1 MGFCEFFSERGIEHK
16 LKLFTPPAT
25 NEEAAPNKMI
35 FVTHVHQNCWQD
47 DFRVLYGPANNKL
60 LEALIESGQYE
71 KSVKSMAKIVHDLS
85 PYSEE
90 HLRSGLIDMVI
101 DSNPMQQAFGAV
113 DFIARQ

>member
-1 MGFCEFFSERGIEHK
+1 M
-16 LKLFTPPAT
+16 
-25 NEEAAPNKMI
+25 
-35 FVTHVHQNCWQD
+35 
-47 DFRVLYGPANNKL
+47 LYGPANNEL

-90 HLRSGLIDMVI
+90 YLRSGLIDMVI

-113 DFIARQ
+113 DFVARQYGYVTQTNTANIDFQFYTSENLPLAHSI